1 MNCNELDLGRALF
14 LYLHQHIFLCLQSLN
29 NNYMRTRPLFLSL
42 ALISCLIG
50 TGCNKTGASAP
61 EPKIPIRIN
70 STVTKVSGDSFESG
84 DAIGVY
90 VVNATR
96 EPGSSS
102 WSSSELQNSGNHLDN
117 ILFSYNESTNEW
129 KADKEYYW
137 KDSVT
142 PADFYCYYP
151 YLASAGDVSS
161 VKLSLPSDQ
170 SSEEAFKSSEILWGK
185 SSLQN
190 PSDNKVSITT
200 THRTSQIIIRILPG
214 KGFDEESLRESL
226 KSVRINNIKCS
237 CTLNLKDGSL
247 SAEGDAKDITPYFDG
262 SVYKA
267 MIAPQSIEGQKLI
280 TLEVDGLER
289 SLTQSIEFTSGSR
302 KTCTLTVNKLSEGI
316 NVGIGGW
323 EDDGN
328 DYGGTLN

>member
-1 MNCNELDLGRALF
+1 MNN
-14 LYLHQHIFLCLQSLN
+14 
-29 NNYMRTRPLFLSL
+29 RPLFLSL
-42 ALISCLIG
+42 ALIACLIG

-61 EPKIPIRIN
+61 EPKIPIRIS

-96 EPGSSS
+96 TSEGSS

-151 YLASAGDVSS
+151 YLASVGNVASVS
-161 VKLSLPSDQ
+161 LTLPSDQ
-170 SSEEAFKSSEILWGK
+170 SSEQAFKAAEVLWGK
-185 SSLQN
+185 SEMQS

-280 TLEVDGLER
+280 TLEVDGSER
-289 SLTQSIEFTSGSR
+289 SLTQSIEFSSGSR

>member
-1 MNCNELDLGRALF
+1 MLLNYNELAFGADIN
-14 LYLHQHIFLCLQSLN
+14 YICVQN
-29 NNYMRTRPLFLSL
+29 NTKRMNNRPLPLSL
-42 ALISCLIG
+42 ALLACLLG
-50 TGCNKTGASAP
+50 TGCNKTKTPTP

-96 EPGSSS
+96 TSENSS

-117 ILFSYNESTNEW
+117 ILFSYEESTNEW

-137 KDSVT
+137 KDSAT

-151 YLASAGDVSS
+151 YQASVGNVASVS
-161 VKLSLPSDQ
+161 LTLPSDQ
-170 SSEEAFKSSEILWGK
+170 SSEQAFKAAEVLWGK
-185 SSLQN
+185 SELQS

-214 KGFDEESLRESL
+214 KGFDEQSLQESL

-237 CTLNLKDGSL
+237 CSLNLKDGSL
-247 SAEGDAKDITPYFDG
+247 SAEGEVQDVVPYYDG
-262 SVYKA
+262 SAYRVL
-267 MIAPQSIEGQKLI
+267 IAPQSIESQKLI
-280 TLEVDGLER
+280 TLEVDGIER
-289 SLTQSIEFTSGSR
+289 SLTQTIDFTSGSR

-323 EDDGN
+323 EDDGT
-328 DYGGTLN
+328 DYGGILN

>member
-1 MNCNELDLGRALF
+1 MNN
-14 LYLHQHIFLCLQSLN
+14 
-29 NNYMRTRPLFLSL
+29 RPLPLSL
-42 ALISCLIG
+42 ALLACLLG
-50 TGCNKTGASAP
+50 TGCNKTKTPTP

-96 EPGSSS
+96 TSESSS
-102 WSSSELQNSGNHLDN
+102 WSSSELKNGGNHLDN

-151 YLASAGDVSS
+151 YLSSVGDVSA
-161 VKLSLPSDQ
+161 VRVSLPSDQ
-170 SSEEAFKSSEILWGK
+170 SSEEAFKSSEVLWGK

-289 SLTQSIEFTSGSR
+289 SLTQSIEFSSGSR

>member
-1 MNCNELDLGRALF
+1 MNN
-14 LYLHQHIFLCLQSLN
+14 
-29 NNYMRTRPLFLSL
+29 RPLPLSL
-42 ALISCLIG
+42 ALLACLLG
-50 TGCNKTGASAP
+50 TGCNKTKTPTP
-61 EPKIPIRIN
+61 EPKIPIRIS
-70 STVTKVSGDSFESG
+70 STVTKVSEDSFESG

-96 EPGSSS
+96 TSENSS
-102 WSSSELQNSGNHLDN
+102 WSSSELQNGGNHLDN
-117 ILFSYNESTNEW
+117 ILFSYEESTNEW

-137 KDSVT
+137 KDSAT

-151 YLASAGDVSS
+151 YQASVGNVASVS
-161 VKLSLPSDQ
+161 LTLPSDQ
-170 SSEEAFKSSEILWGK
+170 SSEQAFKAAEVLWGK
-185 SSLQN
+185 SELQS

-247 SAEGDAKDITPYFDG
+247 SAEGDAKDIIPYFDG

>member
-1 MNCNELDLGRALF
+1 MNN
-14 LYLHQHIFLCLQSLN
+14 
-29 NNYMRTRPLFLSL
+29 RPLPLSL
-42 ALISCLIG
+42 ALLACLLG
-50 TGCNKTGASAP
+50 TGCNKTKTPTP
-61 EPKIPIRIN
+61 EPKIPIRIS
-70 STVTKVSGDSFESG
+70 STVTKVSEDSFESG
-84 DAIGVY
+84 DAIGLY
-90 VVNATR
+90 VVNAGR
-96 EPGSSS
+96 ASESAE
-102 WSSSELQNSGNHLDN
+102 WSSTPLQNGGNHLDN
-117 ILFSYNESTNEW
+117 ILFSYEESTNEW

-137 KDSVT
+137 KDSAT

-170 SSEEAFKSSEILWGK
+170 SSEEAFKSSEVLWGK
-185 SSLQN
+185 SAMQN

-226 KSVRINNIKCS
+226 KSIRINNIKCS

-316 NVGIGGW
+316 HVGTGGW